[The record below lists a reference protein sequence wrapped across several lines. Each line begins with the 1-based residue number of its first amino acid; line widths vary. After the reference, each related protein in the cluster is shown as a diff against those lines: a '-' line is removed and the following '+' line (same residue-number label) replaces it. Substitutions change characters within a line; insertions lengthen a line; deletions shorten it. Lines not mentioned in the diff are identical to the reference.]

1 MSEKGFYKKL
11 VDKWLDDDKSQQ
23 RARENE
29 FYDKAEAEKVG
40 KKSKAKPKDN
50 PRADHK
56 HDYKPVLIWYKS
68 FLSNKISGYVGN
80 RCAVCGKKDNKF
92 RPFRHCDYNA
102 PKKYY
107 GKLPHFEEDDKGN
120 LTAIDKS
127 KYKKTIFLGGSKN
140 VNELSVEMKNRLVD
154 YMNCGYEFLI
164 GDCIGADLA
173 MQKFFA
179 DNGYKNVIV
188 YYSGERVRVNLGGW
202 IEKRIFASRYDKGYD
217 LFRRKD
223 EQMTADCDEAFMIL
237 RGETRGTMA
246 NIERMRNA
254 NKLCVVAI
262 VEKRGAYI
270 RSLCEENCFIWL
282 KEYLKRMKELNRI
295 D

>member
-11 VDKWLDDDKSQQ
+11 ADKWFDDDKSQQ

-29 FYDKAEAEKVG
+29 FYDKVEAEKVG
-40 KKSKAKPKDN
+40 KKPKAKPKDN

-56 HDYKPVLIWYKS
+56 HDYKPVLIWHKS

-80 RCAVCGKKDNKF
+80 RCSVCGKKEVRFSAIRNY
-92 RPFRHCDYNA
+92 DYNA
-102 PKKYY
+102 PKKYC
-107 GKLPHFEEDDKGN
+107 GNLPHFEEDDKGN
-120 LTAIDKS
+120 LTPIDKS
-127 KYKKTIFLGGSKN
+127 KYKKTIFLGGSKT
-140 VNELSVEMKNRLVD
+140 VNELSVEMKNQLVD
-154 YMNCGYEFLI
+154 YMNCGYDFLI
-164 GDCIGADLA
+164 GDCMGADLV
-173 MQKFFA
+173 MQKFLA
-179 DNGYKNVIV
+179 RNEYQNVTV

-202 IEKRIFASRYDKGYD
+202 DEKRIFANRYDKGYD
-217 LFRRKD
+217 LFKRKD

-246 NIERMRNA
+246 NIERTCKA
-254 NKLCVVAI
+254 NKACAVAI
-262 VEKRGAYI
+262 IEKRSVYI
-270 RSLCEENCFIWL
+270 RSVCGEKGFIWL